1 MKYVFRE
8 GRKPKGVKADAAAAE
23 LERIYATHRELKP
36 SVIVDES
43 RPKEAPLHPA
53 FEWRDKVAAEEYRLW
68 QARQIVRCVHVIE
81 DGEKKAAPVF
91 VHVRLEKD
99 EDEPAKREGAYHPVS
114 VVVQNVDLFERALSE
129 LEQRMRAAMASVE
142 ALRSAAEKSDDSDRL
157 ARVALAVRALET
169 ASDAIRAL
177 H

>member
-23 LERIYATHRELKP
+23 LERIYATHGALQP
-36 SVIVDES
+36 SVIVEES
-43 RPKEAPLHPA
+43 KPKDAPLHPA
-53 FEWRDKVAAEEYRLW
+53 FEWRDNVAAEEYRLF
-68 QARQIVRCVHVIE
+68 QARNIVRCVHVIE
-81 DGEKKAAPVF
+81 EGEKKAAPVF
-91 VHVRLEKD
+91 VHVRVQHD
-99 EDEPAKREGAYHPVS
+99 EDEPTKREGEYHPVS

-129 LEQRMRAAMASVE
+129 LEQRMCGAMASVE
-142 ALRSAAEKSDDSDRL
+142 ALRSAAEKSDDSYRL

>member
-1 MKYVFRE
+1 MKYVFRD

-23 LERIYATHRELKP
+23 LERIYAEHGELKP

-81 DGEKKAAPVF
+81 DGSKESSPVF
-91 VHVRLEKD
+91 VHVVARDDGAAQTK
-99 EDEPAKREGAYHPVS
+99 EGSYHPVS
-114 VVVQNVDLFERALSE
+114 VVVQNVDMFESALSE